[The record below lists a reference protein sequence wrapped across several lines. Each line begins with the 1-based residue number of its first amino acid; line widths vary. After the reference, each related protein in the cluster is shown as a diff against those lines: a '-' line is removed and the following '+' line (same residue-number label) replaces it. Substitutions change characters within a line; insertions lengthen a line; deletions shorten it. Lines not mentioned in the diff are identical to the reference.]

1 MTRRRNFAFLHM
13 YVLALY
19 EKNKT
24 IIPKDV
30 NQYMELEYGLIN
42 RAYDLIHKIGQDF
55 EVNNKVAE
63 KRWLSYKKTP
73 QYAELNALLANDFK
87 LLDL

>member
-1 MTRRRNFAFLHM
+1 M
-13 YVLALY
+13 
-19 EKNKT
+19 E
-24 IIPKDV
+24 IGKDF
-30 NQYMELEYGLIN
+30 
-42 RAYDLIHKIGQDF
+42 DT
-55 EVNNKVAE
+55 NNKMGE

>member
-1 MTRRRNFAFLHM
+1 MIL
-13 YVLALY
+13 
-19 EKNKT
+19 
-24 IIPKDV
+24 
-30 NQYMELEYGLIN
+30 
-42 RAYDLIHKIGQDF
+42 KIGHDF
-55 EVNNKVAE
+55 EVNNKVGE